1 MIVHDR
7 IVGDKGK
14 MMSVDIKYWTEAKAT
29 GGGRN
34 GLSGLANGQLTV
46 TMTSPKELGGS
57 GLGHNPEE
65 LFAVGY
71 AACYLGAM
79 RFAASSEKLGTVPE
93 TATVNAHVGI
103 GPRSDGGFGLKV
115 RLVVTMPG
123 VERAVA
129 EKIAERGHF
138 ICPYSN
144 ATKGNIEVVTEVA

>member
-1 MIVHDR
+1 
-7 IVGDKGK
+7 
-14 MMSVDIKYWTEAKAT
+14 MSVDTKYWTEAKAT

-34 GLSGLANGQLTV
+34 GVAGLVNGQLTV

-79 RFAASSEKLGTVPE
+79 RFAAKSENLGSVPE
-93 TATVNAHVGI
+93 DATVNAHVGI

-123 VERAVA
+123 VDPGLAQ
-129 EKIAERGHF
+129 KIAERGHF

-144 ATKGNIEVVTEVA
+144 ATKNNIEVVTEVA